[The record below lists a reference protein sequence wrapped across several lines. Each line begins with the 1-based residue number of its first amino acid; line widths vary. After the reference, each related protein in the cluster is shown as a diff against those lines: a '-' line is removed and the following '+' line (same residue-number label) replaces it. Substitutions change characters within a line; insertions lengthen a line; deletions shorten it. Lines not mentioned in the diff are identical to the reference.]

1 MRYFKNKVLL
11 MTMEIFL
18 QCWGGICYLSSKIF
32 IVRSEFLLNGRNCR
46 LIGWVVYIIGLPAWV
61 ILFISKQNWIAA
73 AVEIAGIPSIIL
85 GIVITWKQNNNPN
98 KYIDWSI
105 RIFTGITILLG
116 IIFSIYTFGGI
127 KAFSQILEII
137 IIFGILVSNY
147 LLARRSPYAWL
158 TFTSGHISTGTL
170 MYIQNKPML
179 FIQQMLSLIPAI
191 IGFRICMK
199 KAKLIKP

>member
-1 MRYFKNKVLL
+1 
-11 MTMEIFL
+11 MEIFL
-18 QCWGGICYLSSKIF
+18 QFWGGIGYLSSKVF
-32 IVRSEFLLNGRNCR
+32 IVRAEFLSYDRNCR
-46 LIGWVVYIIGLPAWV
+46 LIGWIVYLLGLPAWV
-61 ILFISKQNWIAA
+61 ILFVSKQNWIAA

-85 GIVITWKQNNNPN
+85 GMVITWKQNNNPN

-105 RIFTGITILLG
+105 RAFTGITILLG
-116 IIFSIYTFGGI
+116 IIFSIHTFGGV
-127 KAFSQILEII
+127 KKFSQVLELI

-179 FIQQMLSLIPAI
+179 FVQQMLSLIPAI

-199 KAKLIKP
+199 KAKALSVYTDTKA